1 MVGKMP
7 YYWLMASVRDR
18 RYEQLTAERVL
29 RWGMHVL
36 IHHEDLRA
44 TSADA
49 SVALFPI
56 EALAYENGAFKAKFA
71 RYDGFHS
78 IVFCT
83 LIDARDM
90 EIGSVG
96 HIRYLL
102 DVDRELISNPGVLI
116 CGSGEMCAVM

>member
-1 MVGKMP
+1 MAGKMP

-18 RYEQLTAERVL
+18 RYERLTAERVL

-44 TSADA
+44 ASADA

-71 RYDGFHS
+71 RYDGFIASFSAHLLMRAIWKS
-78 IVFCT
+78 GPLGIFDT
-83 LIDARDM
+83 FSM
-90 EIGSVG
+90 SSV
-96 HIRYLL
+96 
-102 DVDRELISNPGVLI
+102 N
-116 CGSGEMCAVM
+116 

>member
-18 RYEQLTAERVL
+18 RYERLTAEREL

-83 LIDARDM
+83 LIDARR
-90 EIGSVG
+90 IWKSGPLG
-96 HIRYLL
+96 IFRYLL
-102 DVDRELISNPGVLI
+102 DVERELIPILASDLR
-116 CGSGEMCAVM
+116 